1 MLKSYSR
8 NVKVIELYIGGE
20 MKEESVVEQSKL
32 NENQKIVLY
41 FFIYAFLGWILE
53 TAFCLVTQAKFMKR
67 GFLYGPLCPMY
78 GFAAV
83 IMIQLLKNVKTNTF
97 GKFGI
102 CMIVFTIFE
111 YVVAV
116 VLESLFGLR
125 WWDYS
130 NEVLNFQGR
139 ISLPYSIAWGIVG
152 VIFVDKIHTA
162 VKRRIEKIEELISNK
177 ILIASIYVF
186 TAIIL
191 IDFIASIV
199 KYINL

>member
-1 MLKSYSR
+1 
-8 NVKVIELYIGGE
+8 
-20 MKEESVVEQSKL
+20 MKEENIVEINKL
-32 NENQKIVLY
+32 NENQKNVLY
-41 FFIYAFLGWILE
+41 FFIYAFLGWTLE
-53 TAFCLVTQAKFMKR
+53 TVFCLVTQAKFMKR

-83 IMIQLLKNVKTNTF
+83 SMIQLLKNIKTNTL

-102 CMIVFTIFE
+102 CMIVFTVFE

-139 ISLPYSIAWGIVG
+139 ISLPYSIAWGIIG
-152 VIFVDKIHTA
+152 VIFVEKIHPF
-162 VKRRIEKIEELISNK
+162 VKNRVEKYTLVISK
-177 ILIASIYVF
+177 KKTL
-186 TAIIL
+186 IIL
-191 IDFIASIV
+191 YTMIIIIIIDFILSIV
-199 KYINL
+199 KYINI

>member
-1 MLKSYSR
+1 MEEKS
-8 NVKVIELYIGGE
+8 IE
-20 MKEESVVEQSKL
+20 KNKL
-32 NENQKIVLY
+32 NENQKMVLY
-41 FFIYAFLGWILE
+41 FFIYAILGWILE
-53 TAFCLVTQAKFMKR
+53 TVFCLVTLGKFTKR

-83 IMIQLLKNVKTNTF
+83 SMIFLLKKVKTNTI
-97 GKFGI
+97 GKFCI

-139 ISLPYSIAWGIVG
+139 ISLPYSIAWGIIG
-152 VIFVDKIHTA
+152 VIFIDKIHPF
-162 VKRRIEKIEELISNK
+162 VKRNLDKYSEKISKNMQVVIFAGLV
-177 ILIASIYVF
+177 L
-186 TAIIL
+186 IIL
-191 IDFIASIV
+191 IDFILSI
-199 KYINL
+199 YRYSIMLL

>member
-1 MLKSYSR
+1 
-8 NVKVIELYIGGE
+8 
-20 MKEESVVEQSKL
+20 MKEENIVETNKL
-32 NENQKIVLY
+32 NENQKNVLY
-41 FFIYAFLGWILE
+41 FFIYAFLGWTLE
-53 TAFCLVTQAKFMKR
+53 TVFCLVTQAKFMKR

-83 IMIQLLKNVKTNTF
+83 SMIQLLKNIKTNTL

-102 CMIVFTIFE
+102 CMIVFTVFE

-139 ISLPYSIAWGIVG
+139 ISLPYSIAWGIIG
-152 VIFVDKIHTA
+152 VIFVEKIHPF
-162 VKRRIEKIEELISNK
+162 VKNRVEKYTLFISK
-177 ILIASIYVF
+177 KKTL
-186 TAIIL
+186 IIL
-191 IDFIASIV
+191 YTMIIIIIIDFILSIV
-199 KYINL
+199 KYINI